1 LKRTAFTGILILIG
15 INLCL
20 GQQDFRLDF
29 DLQDSWRYQ
38 RGKDG
43 AHLPFQKST
52 VASPKAIHLKL
63 LLEVKNATHLRISIP
78 ASSSLFIEGRFIKYF
93 EENHVGLFDADS
105 LSRVLGVLEMHL
117 TLYNKRGFS
126 VPPLAGFGRM
136 QPEAAVPIEVNP
148 VSARS
153 RDDRHNYLKIIILL
167 VFTLFV
173 ALFTVVP
180 GEMREFY
187 SIKNLVVFRFTST
200 YMDTFRTITKQQW
213 MVVIYQSALLAA
225 IMTIALHYYHAP
237 DALRFLVE
245 IDILFGWLLAFAI
258 TLIALL
264 LKYILIF
271 IVSSL
276 FDVASSINFYFIE
289 YLRMTTLFYSIVFVI
304 LSFTVVN
311 YFFGLQQVIGGLA
324 PVVIGFYLVR
334 FGVIFFKFQRNLP
347 IKNLHLFSYLCSTEL
362 IPIIIGLKFFL
373 K

>member
-1 LKRTAFTGILILIG
+1 
-15 INLCL
+15 
-20 GQQDFRLDF
+20 
-29 DLQDSWRYQ
+29 
-38 RGKDG
+38 
-43 AHLPFQKST
+43 
-52 VASPKAIHLKL
+52 
-63 LLEVKNATHLRISIP
+63 
-78 ASSSLFIEGRFIKYF
+78 
-93 EENHVGLFDADS
+93 
-105 LSRVLGVLEMHL
+105 
-117 TLYNKRGFS
+117 
-126 VPPLAGFGRM
+126 
-136 QPEAAVPIEVNP
+136 
-148 VSARS
+148 
-153 RDDRHNYLKIIILL
+153 
-167 VFTLFV
+167 
-173 ALFTVVP
+173 
-180 GEMREFY
+180 
-187 SIKNLVVFRFTST
+187 
-200 YMDTFRTITKQQW
+200 MDTFRTITKQQW

-311 YFFGLQQVIGGLA
+311 YFFGLQQVSGGLA